1 MQSTFRNVLLPG
13 PVAQRSEQGTHNPLV
28 GGSNPPRS
36 TIFLLL
42 IFTGR
47 YESSDGVSHIRVHR
61 RAFFGGR
68 VRRNGGSSPLDWQ
81 NRSRVKSGVV
91 ASAMRVFSNDFG
103 VKTF

>member
-1 MQSTFRNVLLPG
+1 MQSIFRNVLLPG

-47 YESSDGVSHIRVHR
+47 YESSDGVSHICVHR
-61 RAFFGGR
+61 RAFFWGEDAP
-68 VRRNGGSSPLDWQ
+68 NGGVLPWI
-81 NRSRVKSGVV
+81 G
-91 ASAMRVFSNDFG
+91 
-103 VKTF
+103 KTGAV